1 MKFKFIPQRSDGTL
15 AIYVSGE
22 TVIVNGTAYDLSP
35 LAEGQ
40 SISFGSGAAKRAN
53 GITVSLP
60 LPYSQDPS
68 IDPMKVYEV
77 DSVVGPVEV
86 PGHDAEQPAEIVAGV
101 IDWPAPV
108 EPPTQFELDQLRYQK
123 RAEVQSQLI
132 AWMAADNMSRVRGGA
147 WTVADLT
154 SLMADPALTAA
165 NAYMQTLSYELAAQA
180 IAQSTNPLLT
190 PEIKGAWVAKL
201 QEHFYLV
208 P

>member
-1 MKFKFIPQRSDGTL
+1 MKFKFTPQRSESPL
-15 AIYVSGE
+15 AISVSGE
-22 TVIVNGTAYDLSP
+22 TVIINGIAYDLSQ

-40 SISFGSGAAKRAN
+40 SISFGIGSAKRDS

-60 LPYSQDPS
+60 LPYPQNPS
-68 IDPMKVYEV
+68 IDPMQVYEV
-77 DSVVGPVEV
+77 EATDGSVAV

-108 EPPTQFELDQLRYQK
+108 APPTQFELDQRRYQK

-132 AWMAADNMSRVRGGA
+132 AWMAADNMSRVRSGV

-154 SLMADPALTAA
+154 SLMSDPAVTAA
-165 NAYMQTLSYELAAQA
+165 SDYMGKLSYELAAQA
-180 IAQSTNPLLT
+180 IQAATTPLLT
-190 PEIKGAWVAKL
+190 PAIKSTWISKL
-201 QEHFYLV
+201 TEHFYLV